1 MNRRQ
6 FLCDISAITAT
17 AMGVKQWDLPVLAEV
32 NKSEEKLEGFIVSDA
47 HFGWVNK
54 QQPSQEEQRR
64 AMQHIRER
72 FPNLDVFIDTGD
84 AHHGNLRG
92 NDGDVARR
100 DWLDI
105 IANGAGPIP
114 FLYVPGNHEIE
125 GAAEGDQEERCC
137 RLGSLSCRPYY
148 SYDIKG
154 IHFVS
159 VPEMVRAV
167 YITREMLEWLA
178 LDLRVHKDKTT
189 ILLSHN
195 HILDTTGPFEAGY
208 RGIVNSAA
216 LLQLFMENPQVIAWM
231 HGHNHNYEL
240 VQKDNVLYVSNG
252 RIGGFDPSSN
262 LPEGSHGLGGMYFAL
277 TASGLTV
284 RSYSATRGCFLDE
297 INLANASAA
306 IETKTSFS
314 PDAPSAHSYGYGG
327 ARNGL
332 RIPVKHHV
340 AGAALSRS
348 IYVSPITDAVFN
360 DDPDFTLYTA
370 RNTDKTQ
377 KQPQQMLMG
386 SEVKGAANSFTWDN
400 PGITILPPDNPKKMI
415 TFSVPKGGEGQVK
428 YYRCAPE
435 HSYIFRLHIH
445 TESLGVLLRMRAIM
459 TDTNGTIL
467 HTCEQENTLVAGDQ
481 VLTMKWE
488 IPALPDSTIYTN
500 ADSDIQTQLIIANEI
515 SGLDKPLRVMHTELR
530 IDDAASEK
538 FSPEIR
544 LIGKT
549 HTIAKPFSDR
559 NIERLDAEGKT
570 SVREVVECF
579 TSSNQRITWLIREQG
594 PDVQVR
600 NAVAYVNE
608 DWLEVG
614 PIRAEWLEKPVI
626 IIAPLSRLSNPHVFR
641 LNNISSARIRSI
653 ATPLFSIEV
662 ANAQYKGDASIELVA
677 DKVPDRIEGGEVIS
691 LINQHLIIK
700 VNAPDMVIRFDS

>member
-1 MNRRQ
+1 
-6 FLCDISAITAT
+6 
-17 AMGVKQWDLPVLAEV
+17 MGVKQWHLPALAEK
-32 NKSEEKLEGFIVSDA
+32 NKSGEKLEGFIVSDA

-54 QQPSQEEQRR
+54 QQPAPEEQRR
-64 AMQHIRER
+64 AMQHILER

-92 NDGDVARR
+92 KDGDVARR
-100 DWLDI
+100 NWLDI

-159 VPEMVRAV
+159 VPEMIRAV
-167 YITREMLEWLA
+167 YVTREMLEWLA

-216 LLQLFMENPQVIAWM
+216 LLQLFVENPQVIAWM

-262 LPEGSHGLGGMYFAL
+262 LPEGTHGLGGMHFAL
-277 TASGLTV
+277 NASGLTV

-297 INLANASAA
+297 INLANTSAA

-314 PDAPSAHSYGYGG
+314 PDSPSAYSYGYGG

-340 AGAALSRS
+340 AGASLSRS

-370 RNTDKTQ
+370 RHAEKTQ
-377 KQPQQMLMG
+377 KRPQQMLMG
-386 SEVKGAANSFTWDN
+386 SDVKGAANPFTWDN
-400 PGITILPPDNPKKMI
+400 PGITIQPPDNPKKMI

-435 HSYIFRLHIH
+435 HAYLFRLHIH
-445 TESLGVLLRMRAIM
+445 TESSGVLIRMRAIM

-467 HTCEQENTLVAGDQ
+467 HTYEQENALVAGEQ
-481 VLTMKWE
+481 VLAMKWE
-488 IPALPDSTIYTN
+488 IPALSNNTIYTDT
-500 ADSDIQTQLIIANEI
+500 DSDIQTQLIIANEI
-515 SGLDKPLRVMHTELR
+515 SGLDKPLRIIHTELR
-530 IDDAASEK
+530 IDDAASDK
-538 FSPEIR
+538 FSPVIR
-544 LIGKT
+544 LNGKT
-549 HTIAKPFSDR
+549 HPIEKPFSDGT
-559 NIERLDAEGKT
+559 IERLDTEAKT

-579 TSSNQRITWLIREQG
+579 TGSNQRITWLIREQN
-594 PDVQVR
+594 PDFQIR
-600 NAVAYVNE
+600 NAVACMN
-608 DWLEVG
+608 DGWLEVG
-614 PIRAEWLEKPVI
+614 PIRAEWMDNPVI
-626 IIAPLSRLSNPHVFR
+626 VIAPLSRLSNPHVFR
-641 LNNISSARIRSI
+641 LNNISAARIRNI
-653 ATPLFSIEV
+653 AKTSFTIEI

-677 DKVPDRIEGGEVIS
+677 DKIPDKIEGGEVIS
-691 LINQHLIIK
+691 LINRHLIIK
-700 VNAPDMVIRFDS
+700 VNAKDMVITFDS